1 MSSGNPREQNPTRRK
16 DDSVTGV
23 DGSLLGA
30 EGSFTGAGLLLD
42 YATVNRY
49 WSKAKPSI
57 MGPYMMDGFGFPAS
71 AGNYR
76 FDAEREIVE
85 RLIRSTSINS
95 DGAVLDLGSGVGF
108 WTEYFA
114 QRFGRVIAL
123 EASVPLFE
131 AMVARCSQY
140 SNATL
145 LNDDVLDFE
154 PKDRF
159 SMIFLGGML
168 MYLNESDVIALLERV
183 TPFLEPGGIVLCRE
197 STVRN
202 GTLTRQGDYQVVY
215 RSVQT
220 YSSLFS
226 KCDLSVDH
234 VEPNTPYFLM
244 QMGCEFIKKW
254 KAIVPGPLQAIPVV
268 GELTYRL
275 LRMSGAGL
283 TRLPDA
289 LGIDFPELTNH
300 FFLLRRHSEVQDD
313 ALSRAGE
320 AQP

>member
-1 MSSGNPREQNPTRRK
+1 MSSRELKEPSSTQRE
-16 DDSVTGV
+16 DDSATRA
-23 DGSLLGA
+23 DGSLPEAG
-30 EGSFTGAGLLLD
+30 GSSTGAGPLLD
-42 YATVNRY
+42 YATVSRY

-57 MGPYMMDGFGFPAS
+57 LDPYMMVGFGFPAS

-76 FDAEREIVE
+76 FDAECEIVE

-114 QRFGRVIAL
+114 QHFGKVTAI
-123 EASVPLFE
+123 EASLPLYG
-131 AMVARCSQY
+131 ATVARCSKY
-140 SNATL
+140 ANATL
-145 LNDDVLDFE
+145 LNDDVLGFKPDNLY
-154 PKDRF
+154 

-168 MYLNESDVIALLERV
+168 MYLNESDVISLLRRV
-183 TPFLEPGGIVLCRE
+183 TPYLKPGGIVLCRE
-197 STVRN
+197 STVRS

-226 KCDLSVDH
+226 KCGLSVDH
-234 VEPNTPYFLM
+234 VELNTPYFLM

-254 KAIVPGPLQAIPVV
+254 KAIVPGPLQAIPLV
-268 GELTYRL
+268 GGLTYRV
-275 LRMSGAGL
+275 LRMGGAGL

-289 LGIDFPELTNH
+289 FGIDFPMLTNH
-300 FFLLRRHSEVQDD
+300 FFVLRRGSEVRAV
-313 ALSRAGE
+313 ALC
-320 AQP
+320 

>member
-1 MSSGNPREQNPTRRK
+1 MSSRKPKVQDSTQRK

-23 DGSLLGA
+23 DGSLPGA
-30 EGSFTGAGLLLD
+30 EDASTGAGPLLD
-42 YATVNRY
+42 YATVSRY

-71 AGNYR
+71 AGSYR
-76 FDAEREIVE
+76 FDAECEVVE
-85 RLIRSTSINS
+85 RLIHSTSIHS
-95 DGAVLDLGSGVGF
+95 DGTVLDLGSGVGF
-108 WTEYFA
+108 WAEYFA

-123 EASVPLFE
+123 EASVPLYE

-140 SNATL
+140 PNATL
-145 LNDDVLDFE
+145 LNDDVLGFE
-154 PKDRF
+154 PEDRY

-168 MYLNESDVIALLERV
+168 MYLNEGDVIALLERL
-183 TPFLEPGGIVLCRE
+183 TPFLETGGIVLCRE
-197 STVRN
+197 STVRS

-226 KCDLSVDH
+226 KCGLSVDH
-234 VEPNTPYFLM
+234 VEHNTPYILM

-254 KAIVPGPLQAIPVV
+254 RAIVPGPLQAIPVV
-268 GELTYRL
+268 GGLTYRL
-275 LRMSGAGL
+275 LRMGGAGL

-300 FFLLRRHSEVQDD
+300 FFVLRRDSEVRAG
-313 ALSRAGE
+313 ALS
-320 AQP
+320 

>member
-1 MSSGNPREQNPTRRK
+1 MSSRALKEPSPTQRE

-23 DGSLLGA
+23 DGSLPGA
-30 EGSFTGAGLLLD
+30 GGSSTGAGPLLD
-42 YATVNRY
+42 YATVSRY

-57 MGPYMMDGFGFPAS
+57 MDPYMMDGFGFPAS
-71 AGNYR
+71 AGSYR
-76 FDAEREIVE
+76 FDAECEIVE

-114 QRFGRVIAL
+114 QRFGKVTAI
-123 EASVPLFE
+123 EASLPLYQ
-131 AMVARCSQY
+131 ATVARCSKY
-140 SNATL
+140 ANATL
-145 LNDDVLDFE
+145 LNDDVLGFE
-154 PKDRF
+154 PDSLY

-168 MYLNESDVIALLERV
+168 MYLNESDVISLLKRV

-197 STVRN
+197 STVRS

-226 KCDLSVDH
+226 KCGLSVDH
-234 VEPNTPYFLM
+234 VELNTPYFLM

-254 KAIVPGPLQAIPVV
+254 KAVVPGPLQAIPVV
-268 GELTYRL
+268 GGLTYRL
-275 LRMSGAGL
+275 LRMGGAGL
-283 TRLPDA
+283 TRLPA
-289 LGIDFPELTNH
+289 TLGIEFPMLTNH
-300 FFLLRRHSEVQDD
+300 FFVLRKDSE
-313 ALSRAGE
+313 ARA
-320 AQP
+320 ATLP

>member
-1 MSSGNPREQNPTRRK
+1 MSSRKPKEQNSTQPEDECVTGA
-16 DDSVTGV
+16 DDS
-23 DGSLLGA
+23 LPGA
-30 EGSFTGAGLLLD
+30 EGSSTSADPLLD
-42 YATVNRY
+42 YATVSRY

-71 AGNYR
+71 AGSYR
-76 FDAEREIVE
+76 FDAECEIVE
-85 RLIRSTSINS
+85 RLIRSTNINS

-108 WTEYFA
+108 WAEYFA
-114 QRFGRVIAL
+114 QRFGKVIAL
-123 EASVPLFE
+123 EASVPLFD
-131 AMVARCSQY
+131 AMVERCSQY

-145 LNDDVLDFE
+145 LNDDVLGFE
-154 PKDRF
+154 PEDRY

-168 MYLNESDVIALLERV
+168 MYLNESDLIALLKRV

-197 STVRN
+197 STVRS
-202 GTLTRQGDYQVVY
+202 GTLTRSGDYQVVY

-234 VEPNTPYFLM
+234 VELNTPYFLM

-254 KAIVPGPLQAIPVV
+254 KANVPGPLQATPVV
-268 GELTYRL
+268 GGLTYRL
-275 LRMSGAGL
+275 LRMGGAGL

-300 FFLLRRHSEVQDD
+300 FFVLRRDSEVRAD
-313 ALSRAGE
+313 ALS
-320 AQP
+320 